1 MQKIIF
7 LTLTIIAL
15 SVSTTYGKE
24 NSSLNDLKRPE
35 FTFRLSETTHEQPL
49 GKTTEKINNSRF
61 AGVFQGTV
69 TVHYA
74 KKMVT
79 TTASLTID
87 TDMKNIRKSHYNYY
101 VIPAEKSYTEYSWEL
116 DGMKILRTV
125 TISGDTIYIT
135 DIINYGEDGGNSQ
148 IRTLVFSPDLSALTF
163 LKTEFDDERTMPST
177 GHIIGRFKRIK

>member
-1 MQKIIF
+1 MQKIIL

-15 SVSTTYGKE
+15 SVSTTSGKD
-24 NSSLNDLKRPE
+24 SSALNDLKRPE
-35 FTFRLSETTHEQPL
+35 FNFRLSDTAPEQPAANTA
-49 GKTTEKINNSRF
+49 KKINNSRF

-69 TVHYA
+69 TVHYT

-79 TTASLTID
+79 TTAEMTID
-87 TDMKNIRKSHYNYY
+87 TDIKNISKSHYNYY
-101 VIPAEKSYTEYSWEL
+101 VIPAEDFYKEYAWVL

-125 TISGDTIYIT
+125 TISDNTIYIT
-135 DIINYGEDGGNSQ
+135 DIINYEEDGGNSQ

-163 LKTEFDDERTMPST
+163 LKTEFDDEKTMPAT

>member
-1 MQKIIF
+1 MQKIIL
-7 LTLTIIAL
+7 LTLSIIAL
-15 SVSTTYGKE
+15 SVSATYSKDS
-24 NSSLNDLKRPE
+24 SSLNDLKRPE
-35 FTFRLSETTHEQPL
+35 FNFRLSETTPKQPL
-49 GKTTEKINNSRF
+49 AKKIKKINNSRF

-69 TVHYA
+69 TVHYT

-87 TDMKNIRKSHYNYY
+87 TDIKNISKSHYNYY
-101 VIPAEKSYTEYSWEL
+101 VIPAEESYAEYSWKL

-135 DIINYGEDGGNSQ
+135 DIINYEEDGGNSQ

-177 GHIIGRFKRIK
+177 GHIIGRFKRTK